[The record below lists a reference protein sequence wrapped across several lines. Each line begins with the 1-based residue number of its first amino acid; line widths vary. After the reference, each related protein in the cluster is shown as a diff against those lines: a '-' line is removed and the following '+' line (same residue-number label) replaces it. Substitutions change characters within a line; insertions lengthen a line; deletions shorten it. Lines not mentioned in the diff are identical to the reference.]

1 MEAPEKIYADPEV
14 FSISDE
20 FNDLL
25 RTKEDGYIEYIQTEA
40 FIEKACA
47 FIRER
52 LIFDDDAWY
61 TDGELTLKDK
71 VINTFKSYMKGE

>member
-1 MEAPEKIYADPEV
+1 MEAPEKIYVTECMLFATNPE
-14 FSISDE
+14 ITLQG
-20 FNDLL
+20 NGN
-25 RTKEDGYIEYIQTEA
+25 KIEYTRTEA

-71 VINTFKSYMKGE
+71 VINTFKSYMKGEIM